1 MDEGCMDV
9 WMTAALGGRCCSV
22 GSVISNIHHGRRNR
36 SDCINNA
43 KRAVASNRAVLDM
56 PQPEAEGE
64 AEQLTKK
71 RANHGASTIVRFEA
85 SNSDWK
91 REHLEGFNAL
101 NDPYFRLPPH
111 QLACEVALR
120 LTPRSDQHQHP
131 KGCVTGNGRSL
142 VADTRK

>member
-1 MDEGCMDV
+1 MDV

-36 SDCINNA
+36 SDCNNNA
-43 KRAVASNRAVLDM
+43 KRAVASNRAVLNM
-56 PQPEAEGE
+56 PQSEAEGE

-91 REHLEGFNAL
+91 ASTLRASMRSTTLTLGCHLISS
-101 NDPYFRLPPH
+101 
-111 QLACEVALR
+111 LA
-120 LTPRSDQHQHP
+120 RSR
-131 KGCVTGNGRSL
+131 C
-142 VADTRK
+142 A